1 MARPFMDTLRELRN
15 GRTHDELTDALAQL
29 VAAVQATGRSGEL
42 KLVLKVVPPKGRE
55 SSYLTIEDA
64 VTVKEPATDQGN
76 TVFFPTADGSLS
88 RQDPSQL
95 ELRLRGLP
103 SAHAPDGVDASTGE
117 ITTHRSA

>member
-1 MARPFMDTLRELRN
+1 MARPFLDTLRELRN

-42 KLVLKVVPPKGRE
+42 KLVLKIVPPKGRE

-76 TVFFPTADGSLS
+76 TVFCPTADGSLS

-95 ELRLRGLP
+95 ELRLRGVP
-103 SAHAPDGVDASTGE
+103 SFNPPAGVDADTGE
-117 ITTHRSA
+117 VTPHRSA